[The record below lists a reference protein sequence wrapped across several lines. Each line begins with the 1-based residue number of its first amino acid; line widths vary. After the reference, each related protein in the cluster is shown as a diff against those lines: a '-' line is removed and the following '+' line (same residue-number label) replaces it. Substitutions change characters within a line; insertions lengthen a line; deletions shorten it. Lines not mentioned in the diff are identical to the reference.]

1 MPGPRDSAGSPREGA
16 VKPPRPGEPRA
27 AEGAERAGAPPDD
40 LESPNETLSVDLT
53 DTQTPPPRVIAKSD
67 DPMIGST
74 VAGRYHVEARLGEGG
89 MGAVYRVE
97 HTLMKKRLAL
107 KVLHREMTG
116 QPEIVARF
124 EREALAAAHIEHP
137 NVAGATDFGKLEDGS
152 CYLVLEYVEG
162 TSLRTWI
169 DRGPLLASRAVH
181 VTVQMLSALRRA
193 HELGIVH
200 RDLKPENVLLVE
212 KDGDA
217 DFVKVLDFGI
227 ARVPIGSIGTST
239 GGENG
244 PSLTRAG
251 MVYGT
256 PEYMA
261 PEQALGQ
268 PVDGRSDL
276 YSVGVML
283 FEMLTGRRPY
293 DNKDKVALLGQHVAG
308 PIPRVRERAPEQAI
322 TAEVEAIVT
331 RLLSKSPSDRYADAQ
346 AAADALL
353 AIGTEPT
360 APIGDPAADASGNVH
375 SPFSLEPPQM
385 REPRAFEIAAT
396 MPPPAAGPLAK
407 LLASPRLLAIA
418 GGAALLLVV
427 VLVLALRRPSAAD
440 DDARGQTS
448 KAHAKPTA
456 TASGGNGGE
465 PPTIASVVNGGDAK
479 QDTQMALGRI
489 ASGEIEAGTKALE
502 ALAKRYPDDPFV
514 LRSLAVTYS
523 KQKRHLEALAT
534 LKQLL
539 KVSAAAAAD
548 PGIDPV
554 IDDALAATTP
564 AGAADAAWSLLEKE
578 MGGEGARILYDIAYG
593 KRGLDTLRNRAQK
606 SLADAEMQK
615 KLTTP
620 IRAAFELRSA
630 SGCAAKRVVIEKYR
644 ADFDA
649 RALPLLAPLR
659 STSGCG
665 FLRNRDCNPCLREG
679 KLLETVYKEVDDRT
693 KTAEPTP
700 SPSGSK

>member
-1 MPGPRDSAGSPREGA
+1 
-16 VKPPRPGEPRA
+16 
-27 AEGAERAGAPPDD
+27 
-40 LESPNETLSVDLT
+40 LSVDLT
-53 DTQTPPPRVIAKSD
+53 DNKTPPPRVIAQTD

-107 KVLHREMTG
+107 KVLHREMTR

-162 TSLRTWI
+162 TSLRACI
-169 DRGPLLASRAVH
+169 DKGPLLASRAVH
-181 VTVQMLSALRRA
+181 VAVQMLSALRRA

-200 RDLKPENVLLVE
+200 RDLKPENVLLVD

-239 GGENG
+239 GGESG

-308 PIPRVRERAPEQAI
+308 PIPRVRERAPDAGI
-322 TAEVEAIVT
+322 SAEVEAIVT
-331 RLLSKSPSDRYADAQ
+331 RLLSKSPSDRYSDAQ

-360 APIGDPAADASGNVH
+360 SPISDPSADPGGDGGNLN

-396 MPPPAAGPLAK
+396 MPPPAGGSPLKK

-418 GGAALLLVV
+418 GGGVVLLIV
-427 VLVLALRRPSAAD
+427 VLVLALRRPSSADEDAA
-440 DDARGQTS
+440 GQSGKTHTKTGATVTS
-448 KAHAKPTA
+448 AN
-456 TASGGNGGE
+456 SGE
-465 PPTIASVVNGGDAK
+465 PPPIASVVNGGDVK

-489 ASGEIEAGTKALE
+489 ASGEVEAGTKALE
-502 ALAKRYPDDPFV
+502 ALAKRYPGDPFV
-514 LRSLAVTYS
+514 LRSLAVSYS

-539 KVSAAAAAD
+539 KVSTDAAAD
-548 PGIDPV
+548 PGIDSV
-554 IDDALAATTP
+554 IDDALVATTP

-578 MGGEGARILYDIAYG
+578 MGGEGARILYDVAYG
-593 KRGLDTLRNRAQK
+593 KRGPDSLRNRAQK

-630 SGCAAKRVVIEKYR
+630 SGCTAKRAAIEKYR

-665 FLRNRDCNPCLREG
+665 FLRNRDCLPCLREG
-679 KLLETVYKEVDDRT
+679 KLLETVYKEVEDRT
-693 KTAEPTP
+693 KTAEPAP
-700 SPSGSK
+700 SASGSK

>member
-1 MPGPRDSAGSPREGA
+1 
-16 VKPPRPGEPRA
+16 
-27 AEGAERAGAPPDD
+27 
-40 LESPNETLSVDLT
+40 
-53 DTQTPPPRVIAKSD
+53 
-67 DPMIGST
+67 
-74 VAGRYHVEARLGEGG
+74 
-89 MGAVYRVE
+89 
-97 HTLMKKRLAL
+97 
-107 KVLHREMTG
+107 
-116 QPEIVARF
+116 
-124 EREALAAAHIEHP
+124 
-137 NVAGATDFGKLEDGS
+137 
-152 CYLVLEYVEG
+152 
-162 TSLRTWI
+162 
-169 DRGPLLASRAVH
+169 
-181 VTVQMLSALRRA
+181 MLSALRRA

-308 PIPRVRERAPEQAI
+308 PIPRVRERAPEAGVS
-322 TAEVEAIVT
+322 AEVEAIVT
-331 RLLSKSPSDRYADAQ
+331 RLLSKSPSDRYPDAQ

-360 APIGDPAADASGNVH
+360 TPISDPSAESNGNGGNVH

-396 MPPPAAGPLAK
+396 MPPPPKGSLAK
-407 LLASPRLLAIA
+407 LFASPRLLAIA
-418 GGAALLLVV
+418 GGGALLLVV
-427 VLVLALRRPSAAD
+427 VLVLAFRKPSSTD
-440 DDARGQTS
+440 DDAGKAS
-448 KAHAKPTA
+448 KTHSKTA
-456 TASGGNGGE
+456 ATVSGAISGE
-465 PPTIASVVNGGDAK
+465 PSPIASVVNGSDVK
-479 QDTQMALGRI
+479 QDAQMALGRI
-489 ASGEIEAGTKALE
+489 ASGEVEAGTKALE
-502 ALAKRYPDDPFV
+502 ALAKRYPGDPFV
-514 LRSLAVTYS
+514 LRSLAVSYS
-523 KQKRHLEALAT
+523 KQRRHLEALAT

-539 KVSAAAAAD
+539 KVSTAAAAD
-548 PGIDPV
+548 PGIDSV
-554 IDDALAATTP
+554 IDDALIATTP

-578 MGGEGARILYDIAYG
+578 MGGEGGRILYDVAYG
-593 KRGLDTLRNRAQK
+593 KRGPDSLRNRAQK

-630 SGCAAKRVVIEKYR
+630 SGCTAKRAAIEKYR

-649 RALPLLAPLR
+649 RALALLAPLR

-665 FLRNRDCNPCLREG
+665 FLRNRDCLPCLREG
-679 KLLETVYKEVDDRT
+679 KLLEAVYKEVEDRT
-693 KTAEPTP
+693 KTAEPAP
-700 SPSGSK
+700 SASGSK